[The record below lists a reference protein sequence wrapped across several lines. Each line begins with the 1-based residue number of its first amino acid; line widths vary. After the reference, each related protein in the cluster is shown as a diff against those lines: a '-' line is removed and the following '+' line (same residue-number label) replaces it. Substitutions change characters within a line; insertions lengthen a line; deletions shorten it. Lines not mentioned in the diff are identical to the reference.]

1 MKIRVLAVSVVVL
14 AAIAIV
20 AGLKAFSMKAAPPQQ
35 EAARQQEQIQTQSK
49 EPDVLD
55 EIMAEQFGEPRS
67 MIGIMGIP
75 GFVIGDV
82 VPGSPADRAGLK
94 RGDIL
99 TTVDGEQVN
108 SIKEVLKISRREP
121 GQSVQIVFLRRNP
134 SKNEDDRY
142 ETTLITVPFKSPSQR

>member
-20 AGLKAFSMKAAPPQQ
+20 AGWKAFSMNAASPQQ
-35 EAARQQEQIQTQSK
+35 EAARQQEQVQTQSK

-55 EIMAEQFGEPRS
+55 EVMADKFGEPRS

-99 TTVDGEQVN
+99 TTVDGKQAN
-108 SIKEVLKISRREP
+108 SIKEVLKISRRDP

-134 SKNEDDRY
+134 SKNEDVRY
-142 ETTLITVPFKSPSQR
+142 ETTLITVPFQSPSQR